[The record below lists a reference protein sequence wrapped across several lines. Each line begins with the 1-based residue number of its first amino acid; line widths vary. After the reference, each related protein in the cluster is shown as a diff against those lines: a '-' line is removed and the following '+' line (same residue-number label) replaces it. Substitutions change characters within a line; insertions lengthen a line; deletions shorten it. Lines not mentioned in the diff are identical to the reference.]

1 VFGSPSWASF
11 VICRIKIRRILLVF
25 ASQGSIGSFLALSF
39 NERINS
45 KANRKAIKGSASLDP
60 TEVNLPV
67 VLSKNRSFMP
77 IMRGRYHE
85 VSGHHFKITAIT
97 LADSTVVEAD
107 FIHWAY
113 EHRSALRS
121 TSRFGFAGLPNAL
134 NLELNPLRLFEVSLS
149 LSLRGVLC

>member
-11 VICRIKIRRILLVF
+11 VIRRIRIRRILLVF
-25 ASQGSIGSFLALSF
+25 ASQGSIGSFLASSF

-45 KANRKAIKGSASLDP
+45 KANRKAIKENASLDP

-67 VLSKNRSFMP
+67 MLSKNRSLMP
-77 IMRGRYHE
+77 IMRDHYNE
-85 VSGHHFKITAIT
+85 VSGHHSKITAIT

-107 FIHWAY
+107 YSHWAY

-121 TSRFGFAGLPNAL
+121 TSRFGFAGVPNAL
-134 NLELNPLRLFEVSLS
+134 NL
-149 LSLRGVLC
+149 